1 VSAGTSSTRGAT
13 LVPGVSRLRTAFRGG
28 IPILKRKD
36 PLFERVAA
44 IPAYRLGQRAS
55 ARREARQGLF
65 RQDPLFQTKGKAR
78 MTP

>member
-1 VSAGTSSTRGAT
+1 V
-13 LVPGVSRLRTAFRGG
+13 G

-44 IPAYRLGQRAS
+44 IPAYRLGQRAP

-78 MTP
+78 MTS